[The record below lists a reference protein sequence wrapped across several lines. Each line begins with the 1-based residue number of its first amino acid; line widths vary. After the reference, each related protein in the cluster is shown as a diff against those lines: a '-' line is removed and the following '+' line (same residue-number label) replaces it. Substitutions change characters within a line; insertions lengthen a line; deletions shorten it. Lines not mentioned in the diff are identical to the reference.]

1 MKKQRPKNLNLFTIR
16 FPIPAIASILH
27 RISGFILFLLIPFIL
42 WGFYLSLTSA
52 QSFNDLHQILITPW
66 VKLVI
71 WCSLSA
77 FLYHFIAG
85 IRHLLMDI
93 GMGEELKSGKL
104 SAIFTIIIAAVLII
118 LTGIWLW

>member
-1 MKKQRPKNLNLFTIR
+1 VKKQRPKNLNLFTIR